1 MHLISCSYRD
11 STFVNND
18 LVTGQ
23 QFSNIS
29 GSIQYVRK
37 IGRAILSRRRRERQ
51 KDNGGIFQAFF
62 KVRSKFESFLRNIP
76 VEKRIQPRFIDWNDA
91 LIEHRYFF
99 RSEEHTS
106 ELQSLMRISSAVFC
120 LKKKKIQT

>member
-1 MHLISCSYRD
+1 MRISDWSSDVCSSD
-11 STFVNND
+11 LSTFVNND

-76 VEKRIQPRFIDWNDA
+76 VEKRIQPRFIDWNAA

-99 RSEEHTS
+99 KVNINTGHLIPGLRKAGA
-106 ELQSLMRISSAVFC
+106 RDR
-120 LKKKKIQT
+120 